1 MRYQVK
7 LKSTVTWWE
16 TVEIDDAVLADYTR
30 TDHRELAADDA
41 VDLADPE
48 QRAQAVLEGECE
60 WGPIE
65 LAHEELDEGV
75 REVSE

>member
-1 MRYQVK
+1 MKYEVQ

-16 TVEIDDAVLADYTR
+16 TVEIDDAQVEVYGADVA
-30 TDHRELAADDA
+30 REQAADDA

-48 QRAQAVLEGECE
+48 QRAQALADGRAD

-65 LAHEELDEGV
+65 LAYEELDESV
-75 REVSE
+75 RVKP